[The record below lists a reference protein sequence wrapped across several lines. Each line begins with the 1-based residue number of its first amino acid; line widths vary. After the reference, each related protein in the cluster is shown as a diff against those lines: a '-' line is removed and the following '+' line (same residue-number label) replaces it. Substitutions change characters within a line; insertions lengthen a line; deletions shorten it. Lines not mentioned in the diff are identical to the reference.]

1 MGESQSGNSTG
12 QSSKRKEKILK
23 LYFHIKEL

>member
-12 QSSKRKEKILK
+12 QSSKSKEKSFI
-23 LYFHIKEL
+23 FHIKEL